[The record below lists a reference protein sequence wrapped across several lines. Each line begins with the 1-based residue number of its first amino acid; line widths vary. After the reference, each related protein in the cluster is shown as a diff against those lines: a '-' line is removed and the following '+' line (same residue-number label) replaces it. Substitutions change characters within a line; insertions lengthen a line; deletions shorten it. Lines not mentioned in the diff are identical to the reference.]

1 MLTHKKRR
9 YNNYL
14 YTPDP
19 INKTNNKNIA
29 EEVDTKPNINMWEA
43 VKNTHDIN
51 RSMLNVAYRKKGD
64 YVTHIGDKVAVAG
77 TDNWRDVYDD
87 ITKIPN
93 WNYNNMFSNA
103 VSDAV
108 ATEAGITS
116 TALLTN
122 LSGNP
127 QLATMAGG
135 EIAKKNK
142 RLCNG

>member
-19 INKTNNKNIA
+19 INKTNKNIV
-29 EEVDTKPNINMWEA
+29 EDVDTKPNINMWEA
-43 VKNTHDIN
+43 AKNTHDIN

-64 YVTHIGDKVAVAG
+64 YVTHIGDKAAVAG

-93 WNYNNMFSNA
+93 WNYNNTFS
-103 VSDAV
+103 
-108 ATEAGITS
+108 
-116 TALLTN
+116 LLVM
-122 LSGNP
+122 
-127 QLATMAGG
+127 QL
-135 EIAKKNK
+135 
-142 RLCNG
+142 LH

>member
-1 MLTHKKRR
+1 MQHT
-9 YNNYL
+9 
-14 YTPDP
+14 
-19 INKTNNKNIA
+19 
-29 EEVDTKPNINMWEA
+29 E
-43 VKNTHDIN
+43 
-51 RSMLNVAYRKKGD
+51 KKGD

-122 LSGNP
+122 LMGNP
-127 QLATMAGG
+127 QLSTMAGG
-135 EIAKKNK
+135 EIANK
-142 RLCNG
+142 TKDYVMDKTKSVGD